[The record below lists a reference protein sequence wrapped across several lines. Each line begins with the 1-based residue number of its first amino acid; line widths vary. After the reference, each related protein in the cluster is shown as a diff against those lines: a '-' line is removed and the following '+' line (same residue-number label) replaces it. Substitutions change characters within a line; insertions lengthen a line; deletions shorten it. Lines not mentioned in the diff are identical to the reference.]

1 MNKINNDLLEDH
13 FMMITHLEPVIAY
26 ENKRKYQAENIF
38 STQKAYE
45 KKENYA
51 KKKWLTLGTR
61 KAP

>member
-38 STQKAYE
+38 ST
-45 KKENYA
+45 
-51 KKKWLTLGTR
+51 
-61 KAP
+61 